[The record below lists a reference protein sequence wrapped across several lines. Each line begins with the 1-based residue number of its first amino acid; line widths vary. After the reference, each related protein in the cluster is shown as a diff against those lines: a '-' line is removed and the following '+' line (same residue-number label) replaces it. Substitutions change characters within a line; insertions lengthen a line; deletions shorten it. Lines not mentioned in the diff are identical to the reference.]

1 LKLVKLSRPFLC
13 VLLLCSCL
21 FAQDAFAQGEVVHST
36 SPIPAAATPG
46 ASMAAAEPDV
56 AGSAAVA
63 GAGGDADF
71 TGSFFDGSLG
81 LSDETLSKNPVK
93 GINLQ
98 LQRFGFDFFNKA
110 GGFQPDQQ
118 ALVGPDYVVGPGDV
132 LKIDVWGNVEGNY
145 SVPVD
150 RNGDITLPKLGVI
163 HLWGQSFTQA
173 RETIDKQISKY
184 FKNFELNV
192 TLGELRSI
200 QVYLVGEVK
209 NPGPYLVSSLA
220 TVLTTLSQ
228 AGGVSANGTLRQVQ
242 VLRAG
247 KLVQT
252 IDFYDFFLAGDKSA
266 DIRLQSGDT
275 IFVPVAGPLVG
286 IAGNVRRP
294 AIYELNAERSLV
306 HVLQLAGGITPT
318 AYLQKVQVERVE
330 ANSQKVVLDLDLSA
344 EQSGSPDISAFNLQ
358 DRDLVKV
365 SSLVASGGYVS
376 LKGYVTRPG
385 TYQFTPGMRL
395 ADLILPYDN
404 LLPEYFPGLAQIIR
418 YVPPQF
424 RPESLTVD
432 FDKAL
437 QKDPVHNILL
447 QEYDEV
453 RLFSRRQMEEIPQV
467 VVSGSVLNPGKYQLF
482 DHMTVKDL
490 VTLAG
495 NVKRTT
501 YLGEAEI
508 TRYLPSGLETRN
520 ERLLIDLEKALQDDP
535 EHNLALLPDDHLFIR
550 SIPDSD
556 EKFLVQVQGA
566 VLFPGSYAITKGE
579 LLSSVLE
586 RAGGFTDKAYLRGAV
601 FTRDS
606 LKAIQRQ
613 QLEKLMFEQEQAIY
627 RATAELAAGALDD
640 AAATAAQTTLES
652 RRQLL
657 EKLRQA
663 PVTGRMVVRFVELAA
678 FRGTPSDVE
687 VVSGDSIMI
696 PENPRSVT
704 ILGNVYNPTSL
715 AYAPG
720 KTVSYYLSQVG
731 GTKKNAE
738 ESEMF
743 IVRANGTV
751 VSKQQTGL
759 GVKWDSEHWRWVF
772 GGFNV
777 TELYP
782 GDAILVPE
790 KVKTT
795 DFMRE
800 VKDISTII
808 YQMALGAAAVAS
820 F

>member
-1 LKLVKLSRPFLC
+1 MPAATLTP
-13 VLLLCSCL
+13 
-21 FAQDAFAQGEVVHST
+21 
-36 SPIPAAATPG
+36 SPAATPAEAVPG
-46 ASMAAAEPDV
+46 EPSPAAGTTVAEIAAT
-56 AGSAAVA
+56 AGE
-63 GAGGDADF
+63 GGGDADF
-71 TGSFFDGSLG
+71 VDGFFDGSLDV
-81 LSDETLSKNPVK
+81 SADSIIKSPVK
-93 GINLQ
+93 GIDMQ
-98 LQRFGFDFFNKA
+98 LRRFGFDFFRKA

-132 LKIDVWGNVEGNY
+132 LKIDVWGNIEGNY

-150 RNGDITLPKLGVI
+150 RNGDITLPRVGVI
-163 HLWGQSFTQA
+163 HLWGQSFAQA
-173 RETIDKQISKY
+173 RETINKQISKY

-200 QVYLVGEVK
+200 QVYLVGEVN
-209 NPGPYLVSSLA
+209 NPGPYRVSSLA

-228 AGGVSANGTLRQVQ
+228 AGGVTGNGTLRQVQ
-242 VLRAG
+242 VLRDG
-247 KLVQT
+247 ELVQT
-252 IDFYDFFLAGDKSA
+252 IDFYDFFLAGDKST
-266 DIRLQSGDT
+266 DVRLQSGDT

-294 AIYELNAERSLV
+294 AIYELKTERRLLQ
-306 HVLQLAGGITPT
+306 VLQLAGGITPT
-318 AYLQKVQVERVE
+318 AYLQKVHVERIE
-330 ANSQKVVLDLDLSA
+330 ANRQKVVLDLDLSPVQT
-344 EQSGSPDISAFNLQ
+344 EPSDITAFTLQ

-365 SSLVASGGYVS
+365 SPIVTTGGYVS

-418 YVPPQF
+418 YIPPQF

-437 QKDPVHNILL
+437 QGDPVHNILL

-482 DHMTVKDL
+482 DKMTVKDL

-508 TRYLPSGLETRN
+508 TRYIPSGLETHN
-520 ERLLIDLEKALQDDP
+520 ERLLIDLQKALQDDP
-535 EHNLALLPDDHLFIR
+535 EHNLVLLPDDHLFIR

-790 KVKTT
+790 KVKTI
-795 DFMRE
+795 DVMRE

>member
-1 LKLVKLSRPFLC
+1 
-13 VLLLCSCL
+13 
-21 FAQDAFAQGEVVHST
+21 
-36 SPIPAAATPG
+36 
-46 ASMAAAEPDV
+46 
-56 AGSAAVA
+56 
-63 GAGGDADF
+63 
-71 TGSFFDGSLG
+71 
-81 LSDETLSKNPVK
+81 
-93 GINLQ
+93 
-98 LQRFGFDFFNKA
+98 
-110 GGFQPDQQ
+110 
-118 ALVGPDYVVGPGDV
+118 
-132 LKIDVWGNVEGNY
+132 
-145 SVPVD
+145 
-150 RNGDITLPKLGVI
+150 
-163 HLWGQSFTQA
+163 
-173 RETIDKQISKY
+173 
-184 FKNFELNV
+184 
-192 TLGELRSI
+192 
-200 QVYLVGEVK
+200 
-209 NPGPYLVSSLA
+209 
-220 TVLTTLSQ
+220 
-228 AGGVSANGTLRQVQ
+228 
-242 VLRAG
+242 
-247 KLVQT
+247 
-252 IDFYDFFLAGDKSA
+252 
-266 DIRLQSGDT
+266 
-275 IFVPVAGPLVG
+275 
-286 IAGNVRRP
+286 
-294 AIYELNAERSLV
+294 
-306 HVLQLAGGITPT
+306 
-318 AYLQKVQVERVE
+318 
-330 ANSQKVVLDLDLSA
+330 
-344 EQSGSPDISAFNLQ
+344 
-358 DRDLVKV
+358 
-365 SSLVASGGYVS
+365 
-376 LKGYVTRPG
+376 
-385 TYQFTPGMRL
+385 MRL

-418 YVPPQF
+418 YIPPQF

-437 QKDPVHNILL
+437 QGDPVHNILL

-482 DHMTVKDL
+482 DKMTVKDL

-508 TRYLPSGLETRN
+508 TRYIPSGLETHN
-520 ERLLIDLEKALQDDP
+520 ERLLIDLQKALQDDP
-535 EHNLALLPDDHLFIR
+535 EHNLVLLPDDHLFIR

-795 DFMRE
+795 DVMRE